1 MVIWNGIIPCQLQLK
16 LLLEI
21 DLYKVNGLNQP
32 MTSNCLAAAEAT
44 ERLVGTKFSI
54 SETETWNN
62 SISVFQ

>member
-1 MVIWNGIIPCQLQLK
+1 MVIWNGIIPCQL

-44 ERLVGTKFSI
+44 ECLVGTKFSI

-62 SISVFQ
+62 SISVFH